1 MSNRNSKYKG
11 RGVTP
16 TGVGTAPLPSL
27 NSAIQHVLELLY
39 ADMPLPEIP
48 PTDKHVPLL
57 ERNRQICERYV
68 AGETLEEIAQ
78 DLGLSYQRVHQI
90 IRRWC

>member
-1 MSNRNSKYKG
+1 M
-11 RGVTP
+11 TP

-39 ADMPLPEIP
+39 WNAPFPE
-48 PTDKHVPLL
+48 VPLTNKHISL
-57 ERNRQICERYV
+57 SERNQQICERYV

-78 DLGLSYQRVHQI
+78 GLGLSHQRVHQI